1 MLLLMVTHVKL
12 LEKMKNN
19 LHIITPLFRYE
30 NLTNIYNSIL
40 ANEDIIWHIS
50 HTKKRP
56 LPDLEFL
63 KSNNVKVYSVD
74 CEDSEIYKKRNA
86 VFQNIKN
93 GYFCFLDDDTIFH
106 ENMYFK
112 YLECIE
118 HNFRG
123 MLVGQ
128 QLSFDN
134 NLRLIS
140 SKPAFGRIDT
150 GNVLCHFKCLESCK
164 WPSEHK
170 EGVNSKDFLFWESV
184 YNYYGMKCAIWNQP
198 ISYYNK
204 LSTTLK

>member
-1 MLLLMVTHVKL
+1 
-12 LEKMKNN
+12 
-19 LHIITPLFRYE
+19 
-30 NLTNIYNSIL
+30 
-40 ANEDIIWHIS
+40 
-50 HTKKRP
+50 
-56 LPDLEFL
+56 
-63 KSNNVKVYSVD
+63 
-74 CEDSEIYKKRNA
+74 
-86 VFQNIKN
+86 
-93 GYFCFLDDDTIFH
+93 
-106 ENMYFK
+106 MYFK

-128 QLSFDN
+128 QLSPDN

-150 GNVLCHFKCLESCK
+150 GNVLCHFKCLETCK
-164 WPSEHK
+164 WPSHHTEV
-170 EGVNSKDFLFWESV
+170 VNSKDFLFWESV

>member
-1 MLLLMVTHVKL
+1 MVTHVKL

-106 ENMYFK
+106 ENMYSK
-112 YLECIE
+112 YVECKE
-118 HNFRG
+118 QNFVG
-123 MLVGQ
+123 MLIGQ
-128 QLSFDN
+128 QLNNKDN
-134 NLRLIS
+134 IRL
-140 SKPAFGRIDT
+140 KAHYPKYGFIDI
-150 GNVLCHFKCLESCK
+150 GNVLCHTSSLKDNK
-164 WPSEHK
+164 YPTTHIPR
-170 EGVNSKDFLFWESV
+170 VNAKDFLFWDSI
-184 YNYYGMKCAIWNQP
+184 YNFYGKKCAIWNSP

-204 LSTTLK
+204 LIQ